1 MIYIYIYLYFFGG
14 VRWVW
19 DFNFSWCLLM
29 RKYRRIEREGLMKLV
44 KKGNCNFD
52 NSVIRFLKFLGEGK
66 RKNF

>member
-1 MIYIYIYLYFFGG
+1 MIYIFWGVGG
-14 VRWVW
+14 GGREWVW

-29 RKYRRIEREGLMKLV
+29 RKYKRIEREGLMKLV

>member
-1 MIYIYIYLYFFGG
+1 
-14 VRWVW
+14 
-19 DFNFSWCLLM
+19 
-29 RKYRRIEREGLMKLV
+29 MKLV